1 MITRNRIKFSEKQ
14 AALIWQ
20 QVVGKEL
27 TSSEDELV
35 SVIYPGRING
45 DNGPDFRDAVIVNKS
60 HLTKG
65 DVEVHV
71 KSSDW
76 YSHEH
81 HADAEYNNVILH
93 VVMWHDCNSATLL
106 QSGKP
111 VPVLCLAKALR
122 HQAYLLPHQ
131 LPCFQILDRVDR
143 QTLEKLLNTAGE
155 ERFKQKAMHFQAEI
169 LRGVYPEQD
178 EIPSRSLPWALDSS
192 PSAQNDREGRTQND
206 RKRRTQ
212 KEEAGQVLF
221 RGMMRALGYAKNT
234 KPFEDLADR
243 MPLNCIESR
252 EGLALK
258 QALLLGTAG
267 LLPSQRW
274 PGKFAKGPV
283 LSLSKEKEVQ
293 ELEQIWQSAGKKV
306 KTMNEDDWNLSHI
319 YPNNSPVRRIVAQSY
334 LLERYC
340 EGKLL
345 AGILQLVKEAPLPG
359 GHRVLENGLT
369 VTGDGYWRDHFDFDA
384 RSRTNPVLNTGRIKY
399 GALLGNSKAGEIIV
413 NVILPFAFSWGELAN
428 EAKLTENAIEL
439 YRNYP
444 KLAENCV
451 THHMAKQLCLEDLS
465 DLTACHQQGLIHIFR
480 NYCREGRCSQCP
492 LAG

>member
-35 SVIYPGRING
+35 SVIYPGRTNG

-76 YSHEH
+76 YGHEH
-81 HADAEYNNVILH
+81 HADAAYNNVILH

-122 HQAYLLPHQ
+122 HQAYLLPRQ
-131 LPCFQILDRVDR
+131 LPCFQVLDHVDR
-143 QTLEKLLNTAGE
+143 QTPEKLLNTAGE
-155 ERFKQKAMHFQAEI
+155 ERFEQKARHFQAEI

-206 RKRRTQ
+206 RKRRAQ
-212 KEEAGQVLF
+212 KKEAGQVLF

-267 LLPSQRW
+267 LLPSQRR
-274 PGKFAKGPV
+274 PGKVAR
-283 LSLSKEKEVQ
+283 EKEVQ

-306 KTMNEDDWNLSHI
+306 KTMRESDWHFSHI

-345 AGILQLVKEAPLPG
+345 AGILQLVKEAPLSN
-359 GHRVLENGLT
+359 GHHALENGLT
-369 VTGDGYWRDHFDFDA
+369 VAGDGYWRDHFDFDV
-384 RSRTNPVLNTGRIKY
+384 RSKTKIS
-399 GALLGNSKAGEIIV
+399 ALLGNSKAGEIIV
-413 NVILPFAFSWGELAN
+413 NVVLPFAFSWGKMSNEPELMKKAM
-428 EAKLTENAIEL
+428 EL
-439 YRNYP
+439 YNSYP
-444 KLAENCV
+444 KLAENEI
-451 THHMAKQLCLEDLS
+451 TRHMAKQLCLEEPS
-465 DLTACHQQGLIHIFR
+465 NFTACHQQGLIHIFR

-492 LAG
+492 LASRAFP

>member
-14 AALIWQ
+14 ATLIWQ
-20 QVVGKEL
+20 QVAGKEL
-27 TSSEDELV
+27 TSSEEELF
-35 SVIYPGRING
+35 SVIYPGRTNG

-76 YSHEH
+76 YSHKH

-122 HQAYLLPHQ
+122 HQAYLLPYRQ
-131 LPCFQILDRVDR
+131 LPCSQILDHVDR
-143 QTLEKLLNTAGE
+143 QTLVKLLNAAGE
-155 ERFKQKAMHFQAEI
+155 ERFKQKAMHFKAE
-169 LRGVYPEQD
+169 LEQ
-178 EIPSRSLPWALDSS
+178 
-192 PSAQNDREGRTQND
+192 
-206 RKRRTQ
+206 
-212 KEEAGQVLF
+212 EEAGQVLF
-221 RGMMRALGYAKNT
+221 RGIMRALGYAKNT

-243 MPLNCIESR
+243 MPLNSIESS

-274 PGKFAKGPV
+274 QGKFAR
-283 LSLSKEKEVQ
+283 EKEVQ
-293 ELEQIWQSAGKKV
+293 ELEQIWQSAGQKV
-306 KTMNEDDWNLSHI
+306 KTMKEGDWNLSHI

-340 EGKLL
+340 QGKLL

-359 GHRVLENGLT
+359 GHHVLENSLT
-369 VTGDGYWRDHFDFDA
+369 VAGDGYWRDHFDFDV
-384 RSRTNPVLNTGRIKY
+384 RSKTKVA
-399 GALLGNSKAGEIIV
+399 ALLGNSKAGEIAV

-428 EAKLTENAIEL
+428 EAKLTENAMEL

-444 KLAENCV
+444 KLAENCI
-451 THHMAKQLCLEDLS
+451 TRHMKKQLGIEES
-465 DLTACHQQGLIHIFR
+465 FDLTACHQQGLIHVFSS
-480 NYCREGRCSQCP
+480 YCREGRCSECP
-492 LAG
+492 LAS

>member
-1 MITRNRIKFSEKQ
+1 MFCAMITRNRIKFPEKQ

-27 TSSEDELV
+27 TSSEDELF
-35 SVIYPGRING
+35 SVIYPGRTNG
-45 DNGPDFRDAVIVNKS
+45 DNGPDFRDAVIVNNS

-65 DVEVHV
+65 DIEVHV

-76 YSHEH
+76 YSHKH

-111 VPVLCLAKALR
+111 VPVLCLAQALQ

-131 LPCFQILDRVDR
+131 LPCFQILNHMDR
-143 QTLEKLLNTAGE
+143 QTLRKLLNAAGE
-155 ERFKQKAMHFQAEI
+155 ERFKQKAMHFQTEI
-169 LRGVYPEQD
+169 LRP
-178 EIPSRSLPWALDSS
+178 DS
-192 PSAQNDREGRTQND
+192 NG
-206 RKRRTQ
+206 TQ

-234 KPFEDLADR
+234 KPFEELADR
-243 MPLNCIESR
+243 MPLNIIESR

-274 PGKFAKGPV
+274 QGTFAA
-283 LSLSKEKEVQ
+283 EKEVQ
-293 ELEQIWQSAGKKV
+293 ELEQLWESAGKEV
-306 KTMNEDDWNLSHI
+306 KTMKEGDWNLSHI
-319 YPNNSPVRRIVAQSY
+319 YPNNSPMRRIVAQSY

-340 EGKLL
+340 EGELL
-345 AGILQLVKEAPLPG
+345 PGILQLVKEAALPA

-369 VTGDGYWRDHFDFDA
+369 VAGDGCWRDHFDFDV
-384 RSRTNPVLNTGRIKY
+384 RSKTKIS
-399 GALLGNSKAGEIIV
+399 ALLGNSKAAEILV
-413 NVILPFAFSWGELAN
+413 NVVLPFAFSWGEITN
-428 EAKLTENAIEL
+428 EARLAEKAMEL
-439 YRNYP
+439 YRDYP
-444 KLAENCV
+444 RLAEHCI
-451 THHMAKQLCLEDLS
+451 TRHMTKQLNLEEFPDF
-465 DLTACHQQGLIHIFR
+465 TACHQQGLIHIFR
-480 NYCREGRCSQCP
+480 NYCREGRCSQCS
-492 LAG
+492 LVS

>member
-20 QVVGKEL
+20 QMVGREL

-35 SVIYPGRING
+35 SVIYPGRANG
-45 DNGPDFRDAVIVNKS
+45 DSGPDFRDAVIVNKS
-60 HLTKG
+60 HFTKG

-76 YSHEH
+76 YSHGH

-111 VPVLCLAKALR
+111 VPVLSLAKALR
-122 HQAYLLPHQ
+122 HQAHFLPYQ
-131 LPCFQILDRVDR
+131 LPCFQILDHVDR
-143 QTLEKLLNTAGE
+143 QTLGKLLNTAGE
-155 ERFKQKAMHFQAEI
+155 KRFKQKAMRFQAEI
-169 LRGVYPEQD
+169 KQ
-178 EIPSRSLPWALDSS
+178 
-192 PSAQNDREGRTQND
+192 
-206 RKRRTQ
+206 
-212 KEEAGQVLF
+212 EEAGQVLF

-234 KPFEDLADR
+234 KPFEDLAGR
-243 MPLNCIESR
+243 MPLNSIESR
-252 EGLALK
+252 EGLTLK

-274 PGKFAKGPV
+274 QGNFAR
-283 LSLSKEKEVQ
+283 EKEVQ
-293 ELEQIWQSAGKKV
+293 GLEQIWQSSGKKV
-306 KTMNEDDWNLSHI
+306 KTMQKDDWNLSHI

-345 AGILQLVKEAPLPG
+345 AEILQLVKETPLPG
-359 GHRVLENGLT
+359 GHRALENGLT
-369 VTGDGYWRDHFDFDA
+369 VAGDGYWRDHFDFDV
-384 RSRTNPVLNTGRIKY
+384 RSKTKIS
-399 GALLGNSKAGEIIV
+399 ALLGKSKAGEIVV

-428 EAKLTENAIEL
+428 DTKLTENAIEL

-444 KLAENCV
+444 KLAENCI
-451 THHMAKQLCLEDLS
+451 TRHMKKQLRLEESFDF
-465 DLTACHQQGLIHIFR
+465 TACHQQGLIHAFR
-480 NYCREGRCSQCP
+480 NYCREGRCSHCP
-492 LAG
+492 LAS

>member
-20 QVVGKEL
+20 QVVGREL
-27 TSSEDELV
+27 ISSEDELV
-35 SVIYPGRING
+35 SVIYPGRVNG

-60 HLTKG
+60 HLMKG

-76 YSHEH
+76 YSHGH

-106 QSGKP
+106 HSGKP

-122 HQAYLLPHQ
+122 HQAYLLPYQQ
-131 LPCFQILDRVDR
+131 LPCFQILDHVDR
-143 QTLEKLLNTAGE
+143 QTLGKLLNTAGE

-169 LRGVYPEQD
+169 
-178 EIPSRSLPWALDSS
+178 
-192 PSAQNDREGRTQND
+192 
-206 RKRRTQ
+206 KQ
-212 KEEAGQVLF
+212 KEAGQVLF

-243 MPLNCIESR
+243 MPLNSIESR

-274 PGKFAKGPV
+274 QGKFAR
-283 LSLSKEKEVQ
+283 EKEVQ

-306 KTMNEDDWNLSHI
+306 KTMKKGDWNLSHI

-345 AGILQLVKEAPLPG
+345 AGILQLVKEAPLPD
-359 GHRVLENGLT
+359 GHHVLENGLT
-369 VTGDGYWRDHFDFDA
+369 VTGDGYWRDHFDFDV
-384 RSRTNPVLNTGRIKY
+384 RSKTKIS
-399 GALLGNSKAGEIIV
+399 ALLGNSKAGEIVV

-428 EAKLTENAIEL
+428 QAKLTENAIEL

-444 KLAENCV
+444 KLAENCI
-451 THHMAKQLCLEDLS
+451 TQHMKKQLSFEEPFDLS
-465 DLTACHQQGLIHIFR
+465 ACHQQGLIHIFR
-480 NYCREGRCSQCP
+480 NYCREGSCSQCP
-492 LAG
+492 LAI

>member
-1 MITRNRIKFSEKQ
+1 MITRNRIKFPEKQ
-14 AALIWQ
+14 ATLIWQ
-20 QVVGKEL
+20 QVMGKEL
-27 TSSEDELV
+27 TSSEEELF
-35 SVIYPGRING
+35 SVIYPGRTNG

-71 KSSDW
+71 KCSDW
-76 YSHEH
+76 YSHKH

-106 QSGKP
+106 QSGKT

-122 HQAYLLPHQ
+122 HQAYLLPYQQ
-131 LPCFQILDRVDR
+131 LPCFNILDHVDR
-143 QTLEKLLNTAGE
+143 QTLGKLLNTAGE
-155 ERFKQKAMHFQAEI
+155 ERFKQKALHFQAEI
-169 LRGVYPEQD
+169 LRFV
-178 EIPSRSLPWALDSS
+178 
-192 PSAQNDREGRTQND
+192 
-206 RKRRTQ
+206 Q

-243 MPLNCIESR
+243 MPLNSIESR

-274 PGKFAKGPV
+274 QGKFAR
-283 LSLSKEKEVQ
+283 EKEFQ

-306 KTMNEDDWNLSHI
+306 KTMKEGDWNFSHI

-340 EGKLL
+340 QGKLL

-359 GHRVLENGLT
+359 GHHALENGLT
-369 VTGDGYWRDHFDFDA
+369 VAGDGYWRDHFDFDV
-384 RSRTNPVLNTGRIKY
+384 RSKTTISS
-399 GALLGNSKAGEIIV
+399 LLGNSKAGEIAV
-413 NVILPFAFSWGELAN
+413 NVVLPFAFSWGELAN

-439 YRNYP
+439 YRNHP
-444 KLAENCV
+444 KLAENCI
-451 THHMAKQLCLEDLS
+451 TRHMTKQLGLEESS
-465 DLTACHQQGLIHIFR
+465 DFTACHQQGLIHVFR
-480 NYCREGRCSQCP
+480 NYCREGRCSKCP
-492 LAG
+492 LVN

>member
-14 AALIWQ
+14 AVLIWQ

-27 TSSEDELV
+27 PSSEDELV
-35 SVIYPGRING
+35 SVIYPGRTNG

-76 YSHEH
+76 YSHGH
-81 HADAEYNNVILH
+81 HADTEYNNVILH

-111 VPVLCLAKALR
+111 VPVLYLAKALR
-122 HQAYLLPHQ
+122 HQAYLLPYQQ
-131 LPCFQILDRVDR
+131 LPCFQILDHMDR
-143 QTLEKLLNTAGE
+143 RTLGKLLNTAGE

-169 LRGVYPEQD
+169 KQ
-178 EIPSRSLPWALDSS
+178 
-192 PSAQNDREGRTQND
+192 
-206 RKRRTQ
+206 
-212 KEEAGQVLF
+212 EEAGQVLF

-243 MPLNCIESR
+243 MLLNSIESR

-274 PGKFAKGPV
+274 QGKFAR
-283 LSLSKEKEVQ
+283 EKEVQ
-293 ELEQIWQSAGKKV
+293 ELEQIWQSADKKV
-306 KTMNEDDWNLSHI
+306 KTMKEGDWNLSHI

-334 LLERYC
+334 LLERYS

-345 AGILQLVKEAPLPG
+345 AGILQLVKEAPLPDW
-359 GHRVLENGLT
+359 HRVLENGLT
-369 VTGDGYWRDHFDFDA
+369 VTGDGYWRDHFDFDV
-384 RSRTNPVLNTGRIKY
+384 RSKTKIS
-399 GALLGNSKAGEIIV
+399 ALLGKSKAGEIAV

-428 EAKLTENAIEL
+428 EANLTEHAIEL

-444 KLAENCV
+444 KLAENCI
-451 THHMAKQLCLEDLS
+451 TRHMKKQLGFEEPFDLA
-465 DLTACHQQGLIHIFR
+465 ACHQQGLIHVFR
-480 NYCREGRCSQCP
+480 NYCREGRCSQCL
-492 LAG
+492 LAS

>member
-1 MITRNRIKFSEKQ
+1 MITRNRIKFPEKQ

-27 TSSEDELV
+27 TSLEDELV
-35 SVIYPGRING
+35 SVIYPGRTNG
-45 DNGPDFRDAVIVNKS
+45 DNGPDFRDAVIANES

-81 HADAEYNNVILH
+81 YADAAYNNVILH

-122 HQAYLLPHQ
+122 HQAYLLPYT
-131 LPCFQILDRVDR
+131 LPCFQILDHVDR

-155 ERFKQKAMHFQAEI
+155 ERFKQKAMHFQAAI
-169 LRGVYPEQD
+169 LRF
-178 EIPSRSLPWALDSS
+178 A
-192 PSAQNDREGRTQND
+192 
-206 RKRRTQ
+206 Q
-212 KEEAGQVLF
+212 KEEAEQVLF
-221 RGMMRALGYAKNT
+221 RGIMRALGYAKNT

-243 MPLNCIESR
+243 MPLNSIESR
-252 EGLALK
+252 EGLAPK

-267 LLPSQRW
+267 LLPSQRRQ
-274 PGKFAKGPV
+274 GKFAR
-283 LSLSKEKEVQ
+283 EKEVQ

-306 KTMNEDDWNLSHI
+306 KTMKESDWTFSHI

-334 LLERYC
+334 LLERYS

-345 AGILQLVKEAPLPG
+345 AGILQLVKEAPLPN
-359 GHRVLENGLT
+359 GHHALENGLT
-369 VTGDGYWRDHFDFDA
+369 VAGDGYWRNHFDFDV
-384 RSRTNPVLNTGRIKY
+384 RSNTKIS
-399 GALLGNSKAGEIIV
+399 ALLGNSKAREIIV
-413 NVILPFAFSWGELAN
+413 NVILPFAFSWGELAD

-444 KLAENCV
+444 RLADNCI
-451 THHMAKQLCLEDLS
+451 TRHMTKQLCLKEPADF
-465 DLTACHQQGLIHIFR
+465 TACHQQGLIHVFR
-480 NYCREGRCSQCP
+480 NYCREGRCSECP
-492 LAG
+492 LIN

>member
-1 MITRNRIKFSEKQ
+1 MLTRNRIRFSEKQ

-20 QVVGKEL
+20 QMVGKEL
-27 TSSEDELV
+27 PSSEDELF
-35 SVIYPGRING
+35 SVIYPGRNNG

-93 VVMWHDCNSATLL
+93 VVMWHDCSSATLL

-111 VPVLCLAKALR
+111 IPVLCLAKALR

-131 LPCFQILDRVDR
+131 LPCSPILDHVDG
-143 QTLEKLLNTAGE
+143 QTLEKLLNAAGE
-155 ERFKQKAMHFQAEI
+155 ERFEQKARHFQVQHSAFT
-169 LRGVYPEQD
+169 
-178 EIPSRSLPWALDSS
+178 ALS
-192 PSAQNDREGRTQND
+192 
-206 RKRRTQ
+206 
-212 KEEAGQVLF
+212 AGQVLF

-234 KPFEDLADR
+234 KPFADLADR
-243 MPLNCIESR
+243 MPLDSLESR

-267 LLPSQRW
+267 LLPSQRR
-274 PGKFAKGPV
+274 PGKFAR
-283 LSLSKEKEVQ
+283 EKEVQ
-293 ELEQIWQSAGKKV
+293 ELEQIWQSAGKQV
-306 KTMNEDDWNLSHI
+306 ETMKESDWTFSHI

-340 EGKLL
+340 AGKLL
-345 AGILQLVKEAPLPG
+345 ARILQLVKEASLPN
-359 GHRVLENGLT
+359 GHQALENGLT
-369 VTGDGYWRDHFDFDA
+369 VAGDGYWQDHFDFGV
-384 RSRTNPVLNTGRIKY
+384 RSKTNPVLNTGRIKY
-399 GALLGNSKAGEIIV
+399 GALLGNSKAGEIVV
-413 NVILPFAFSWGELAN
+413 NVILPFAFSWGKLAD
-428 EAKLTENAIEL
+428 EPGLMKKAMGL
-439 YRNYP
+439 YNSYP
-444 KLAENCV
+444 QLAENEI
-451 THHMAKQLCLEDLS
+451 TRHMAKQLGLEELFDF
-465 DLTACHQQGLIHIFR
+465 TACHQQGLIHIFR
-480 NYCREGRCSQCP
+480 NYCREGRCIECP

>member
-1 MITRNRIKFSEKQ
+1 
-14 AALIWQ
+14 
-20 QVVGKEL
+20 
-27 TSSEDELV
+27 
-35 SVIYPGRING
+35 
-45 DNGPDFRDAVIVNKS
+45 
-60 HLTKG
+60 LTKG

-122 HQAYLLPHQ
+122 HQAYLLPCQ
-131 LPCFQILDRVDR
+131 LPCFQILDHVDS
-143 QTLEKLLNTAGE
+143 QSLGKLLNTAGE
-155 ERFKQKAMHFQAEI
+155 ERFKQKARHFQAE
-169 LRGVYPEQD
+169 LKQ
-178 EIPSRSLPWALDSS
+178 
-192 PSAQNDREGRTQND
+192 
-206 RKRRTQ
+206 
-212 KEEAGQVLF
+212 EEAEQVLF

-243 MPLNCIESR
+243 MPLNSIESR

-258 QALLLGTAG
+258 QALLVGTAG
-267 LLPSQRW
+267 LLPSQRRQ
-274 PGKFAKGPV
+274 GKFAR
-283 LSLSKEKEVQ
+283 EQEVR
-293 ELEQIWQSAGKKV
+293 ELEQMWQSTGKEI

-345 AGILQLVKEAPLPG
+345 AGILQLVKEAPMPK
-359 GHRVLENGLT
+359 GHHALENGLT
-369 VTGDGYWRDHFDFDA
+369 VAGDGYWRDHFDFDV
-384 RSRTNPVLNTGRIKY
+384 RSKTKIS
-399 GALLGNSKAGEIIV
+399 ALLGNSKAGEIAV

-428 EAKLTENAIEL
+428 ETKLTENAIEL
-439 YRNYP
+439 YRNHP
-444 KLAENCV
+444 RLPENCI
-451 THHMAKQLCLEDLS
+451 TRHMAKQLCLEEPS
-465 DLTACHQQGLIHIFR
+465 DFTACHQQGLIHIFR
-480 NYCREGRCSQCP
+480 NYCREGRCTKCP

>member
-1 MITRNRIKFSEKQ
+1 MITRNRIKFPEKQ

-20 QVVGKEL
+20 QVVGREL
-27 TSSEDELV
+27 TSSEDEIF
-35 SVIYPGRING
+35 SVIYPGRTNG

-76 YSHEH
+76 YSHKH

-93 VVMWHDCNSATLL
+93 VVMWPDCNSATLL

-122 HQAYLLPHQ
+122 HQAYLLPYQ
-131 LPCFQILDRVDR
+131 LPCFQILDHVDR
-143 QTLEKLLNTAGE
+143 QSLGKLLNTAGE
-155 ERFKQKAMHFQAEI
+155 ERFKQKVMHFQAE
-169 LRGVYPEQD
+169 LKQ
-178 EIPSRSLPWALDSS
+178 
-192 PSAQNDREGRTQND
+192 
-206 RKRRTQ
+206 
-212 KEEAGQVLF
+212 EEAGQVLF

-243 MPLNCIESR
+243 MPLNSIESR
-252 EGLALK
+252 EGLAMK
-258 QALLLGTAG
+258 QALLLGAAG

-274 PGKFAKGPV
+274 QGKSAR
-283 LSLSKEKEVQ
+283 EKEVQ
-293 ELEQIWQSAGKKV
+293 ELEQLWQSAGKKV
-306 KTMNEDDWNLSHI
+306 KTMKEGDWNLSHI

-340 EGKLL
+340 QGKLL

-369 VTGDGYWRDHFDFDA
+369 VAGDGYWRDHFDFDV
-384 RSRTNPVLNTGRIKY
+384 RSKTKIS
-399 GALLGNSKAGEIIV
+399 ALLGNSKAGEIAV

-428 EAKLTENAIEL
+428 EAKLTEHAIEL

-444 KLAENCV
+444 KLAENCI
-451 THHMAKQLCLEDLS
+451 TRHMKKQLCLEESFDF
-465 DLTACHQQGLIHIFR
+465 TACHQQGLIHVFR
-480 NYCREGRCSQCP
+480 NYCREGRCAQCP
-492 LAG
+492 LAS